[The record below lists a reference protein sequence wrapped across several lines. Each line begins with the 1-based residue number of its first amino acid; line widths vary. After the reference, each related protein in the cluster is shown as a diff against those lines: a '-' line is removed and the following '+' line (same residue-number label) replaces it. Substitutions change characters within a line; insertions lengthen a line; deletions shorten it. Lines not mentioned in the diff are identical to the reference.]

1 MLQLNQI
8 TIGFHPSKP
17 LVSDI
22 SYASDNGKLIL
33 LIGSNGSG
41 KSALLKTISGL
52 IPTLSGDVFINNQNI
67 HKIEAHQKASLVSI
81 MLATPP
87 TIQNFTVEEIIH
99 TGLQRFLRPFQKIDA
114 IHRKKINEALEITG
128 LIHLKMELFGKL
140 SDGQK
145 QKVMLARSLAQDS
158 KIILLDEPLAFLDY
172 PSRIAFLDTLKSTA
186 TTQNKTIV
194 FSSHDLQI
202 SAQFSDEAIGIKN
215 SQFYHYLPEQFS
227 EINHFFQP

>member
-8 TIGFHPSKP
+8 TIGFKRSQP

-22 SYASDNGKLIL
+22 SCSFDSGKLVV

-52 IPTLSGDVFINNQNI
+52 IPTISGDIIISNQNI
-67 HKIEAHQKASLVSI
+67 HKIEAHHRASLVSI

-99 TGLQRFLRPFQKIDA
+99 TGLQRFLRPFQKIESK
-114 IHRKKINEALEITG
+114 HQQKIQEALEITG
-128 LIHLKMELFGKL
+128 LNELKSTIFGKL

-145 QKVMLARSLAQDS
+145 QKVMLARCLAQDS
-158 KIILLDEPLAFLDY
+158 KIILLDEPLAFLDF
-172 PSRIAFLDTLKSTA
+172 PSRISFLETLKSTA
-186 TTQNKTIV
+186 NLHNKTIL

-202 SAQFSDEAIGIKN
+202 SAKFADEAIGIKN

-227 EINHFFQP
+227 EINHFFEH